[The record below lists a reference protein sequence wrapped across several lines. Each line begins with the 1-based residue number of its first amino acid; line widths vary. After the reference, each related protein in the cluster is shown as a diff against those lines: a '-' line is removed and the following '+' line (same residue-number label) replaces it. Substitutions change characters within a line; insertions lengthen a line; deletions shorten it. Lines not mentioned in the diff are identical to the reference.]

1 MDSAPSLPTRDIL
14 DPMTSNPNSTVQQY
28 DIYSDQLNTQLNSV
42 IIQNQNPTFQRAFIM
57 GGGIS
62 DTDFDV
68 GYKMGFVDNQ
78 VSVMVS
84 HFEAPDVP
92 VTQLPFSQAIYN
104 SMFATRQVV
113 DNLINPN
120 LRAPS
125 INEGY

>member
-1 MDSAPSLPTRDIL
+1 MDSAPNLPTWQLEAIDAGIANPDSTTDIV
-14 DPMTSNPNSTVQQY
+14 TG
-28 DIYSDQLNTQLNSV
+28 QLNQQLNSV
-42 IIQNQNPTFQRAFIM
+42 LIQGQNPTFQRAYIM

-68 GYKMGFVDNQ
+68 GYKQVFVDNQ

-84 HFEAPDVP
+84 HFEAPNVP

-104 SMFATRQVV
+104 SMQATQQVV
-113 DNLINPN
+113 DTLINPN

-125 INEGY
+125 INEGF